1 MEKDLEVSLLMDFY
15 GELLTPRQRDAIN
28 SYYNDD
34 LSLSEISLNMGITRQ
49 GVQDCIKKAV
59 SILYK
64 MEKKL
69 GLHLKSKQINVQI
82 NKIKQLSESILL
94 CVDKN
99 KNSENII
106 LYAQMIS
113 KICDSM
119 VN

>member
-1 MEKDLEVSLLMDFY
+1 MEKDLEVSVLMDFY
-15 GELLTPRQRDAIN
+15 GELLTQRQRDAIN

-59 SILYK
+59 SMLYE

-69 GLHLKSKQINVQI
+69 GLRLKSNQVNVQL
-82 NKIKQLSESILL
+82 NKIRELSENIIL
-94 CVDKN
+94 CSNENKDDK
-99 KNSENII
+99 NII

-113 KICDSM
+113 KICDDM